1 MKNRAIILLGIKHSG
16 KSTQGELLAKHRGC
30 PFIDIDT
37 VITEMTGSSP
47 RTIYTEQGAAGFMAA
62 EEAACTQTAQKYGGK
77 DIVIATGGGICD
89 NAPALEALRSLGEF
103 VFINADENTAAG
115 RILKKAVRN
124 EDGSWSNLPAYIA
137 RAQPK
142 TESEIREIF
151 HSFYEMRTKIYGR
164 IADIT
169 INMQNRTKQENAN
182 YIAETLGF

>member
-16 KSTQGELLAKHRGC
+16 KSTQGRMLAERRGC

-62 EEAACTQTAQKYGGK
+62 EEAACAQTARRYGGA
-77 DIVIATGGGICD
+77 DVVIATGGGICD
-89 NAPALEALRSLGEF
+89 NAPALEELRSLGEF

-124 EDGSWSNLPAYIA
+124 EDGSWKNLPAYIA
-137 RAQPK
+137 QAQPK
-142 TESEIREIF
+142 SEAEIREIF
-151 HSFYEMRTKIYGR
+151 HSFYETRTRTYGQ

-169 INMQNRTKQENAN
+169 ISTQNRTKQENAD